1 MSEPKNPP
9 SKKEVK
15 ASGAADWVQDAL
27 QTHSRQQE
35 KLAGFFGDAQ
45 EELRKQKEAVSQ
57 AWSTPVGHGEDE
69 DRGPDLFA
77 SERAKVDQQKKALSS
92 VWDQDKAERDA
103 EQEQLRNLFGGGGPS
118 RPAPKKPKR

>member
-27 QTHSRQQE
+27 ETHSRQQQ
-35 KLAGFFGDAQ
+35 KLAGFFGDAK

-57 AWSTPVGHGEDE
+57 AWSTPAGAADDE

-77 SERAKVDQQKKALSS
+77 SERAKVEQQKKQLSS
-92 VWDQDKAERDA
+92 VWDQDKADRDA
-103 EQEQLRNLFGGGGPS
+103 EQEQLRNLFGGGGASKPG
-118 RPAPKKPKR
+118 PKKKR

>member
-35 KLAGFFGDAQ
+35 KLAGFFGDAK

-57 AWSTPVGHGEDE
+57 AWSTPAGDDQEE

-77 SERAKVDQQKKALSS
+77 PERAKVEQQKKALSS

-103 EQEQLRNLFGGGGPS
+103 EQEQLRNLFGGGAPPRQG
-118 RPAPKKPKR
+118 PKKKR